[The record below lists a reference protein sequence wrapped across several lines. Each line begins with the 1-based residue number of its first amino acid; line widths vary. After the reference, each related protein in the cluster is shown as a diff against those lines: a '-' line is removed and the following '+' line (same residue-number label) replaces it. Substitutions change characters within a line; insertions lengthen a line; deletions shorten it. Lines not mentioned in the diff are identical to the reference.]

1 MCQNGA
7 IFLKILLLL
16 SLFFSNLFSC
26 ALCAQYTP
34 SAHVDIKVD
43 IDDTSIQKAQI
54 SWKFSQEFI
63 ETIMPKYD
71 KNENRAFDID
81 EMQKIEKAFVD
92 YIQPID
98 FLTEIK
104 YYKKDTNSTFEQ
116 IPKMKFEPTSYRT
129 YLKSG
134 ELYFDYNL
142 TLDYPLHKEYILY
155 FSIFDDEQYMNFIIN
170 PLGITFDTP
179 KEYKIIEN
187 ANMHMLFFDIV
198 DVNKVIEEVEPKK
211 ISQVEEKPKQSYFIQ
226 TLSNLLAQ
234 TTTKMR
240 TYLLDIKYKESGMA
254 FFSLMLFS
262 FAYGIIHALGP
273 GHGKALVSSYFLASN
288 RDVKKAFFISAM
300 IGVVHTFSAL
310 ILTLVVY
317 FVLNTLMSTF
327 MDQAEYYLT
336 KVSAVIIILMAL
348 YLLYRKLPKK
358 PKAMKQW
365 STHEP
370 TCGCHSCEVDEK
382 NADLGV
388 ILGAGLIP
396 CPTTVLIFI
405 FTISLGMY
413 FTGFVSALFMSMG
426 MSVVIFIAA
435 ALSVKAREKSE
446 EKFSNLANILSFVGI
461 AIIMILGIMMLLV

>member
-1 MCQNGA
+1 M
-7 IFLKILLLL
+7 KILLLL
-16 SLFFSNLFSC
+16 TLFFSNLFSC

-43 IDDTSIQKAQI
+43 INDTTIQKAQI
-54 SWKFSQEFI
+54 SWRFSSEFI
-63 ETIMPKYD
+63 ETILPKYD
-71 KNENRAFDID
+71 KNGNLTFDLV
-81 EMQKIEKAFVD
+81 ELKEVEKAFVD
-92 YIQPID
+92 YVQPID

-104 YYKKDTNSTFEQ
+104 YYKKDTNTTFEE
-116 IPKMKFEPTSYRT
+116 IPKMKFQPTSYKT

-142 TLDYPLHKEYILY
+142 TLGYPLHKEYILY
-155 FSIFDDEQYMNFIIN
+155 FSIFDDENYMNFIIN
-170 PLGITFDTP
+170 PLGISFDTP
-179 KEYKIIEN
+179 KGHKIIEN
-187 ANMHMLFFDIV
+187 ANMYMLFFDIV
-198 DVNKVIEEVEPKK
+198 DVNKVSDEVVEPKK
-211 ISQVEEKPKQSYFIQ
+211 IVQMQEQPKQSYFIQ
-226 TLSNLLAQ
+226 TLSNILAE

-240 TYLLDIKYKESGMA
+240 SYLLAIKYKESGMA

-370 TCGCHSCEVDEK
+370 TCGCNSCEVDEK

-413 FTGFVSALFMSMG
+413 FTGFVSAIFMSMG

-446 EKFSNLANILSFVGI
+446 ERFSNLANILSFVGI
-461 AIIMILGIMMLLV
+461 AIIMVLGIMMLII

>member
-1 MCQNGA
+1 M
-7 IFLKILLLL
+7 KILLLL
-16 SLFFSNLFSC
+16 TLFFSNLLSC

-34 SAHVDIKVD
+34 SAHVDIKLD
-43 IDDTSIQKAQI
+43 INVTTIQKVEI
-54 SWKFSQEFI
+54 SWKFSPEFV
-63 ETIMPKYD
+63 ENIMPKYD
-71 KNENRAFDID
+71 KNGNLTFDSA
-81 EMQKIEKAFVD
+81 ELKEVEKAFVD

-116 IPKMKFEPTSYRT
+116 IPKMKFQPTSYQT
-129 YLKSG
+129 YLKLG
-134 ELYFDYNL
+134 ELCFDYNL
-142 TLDYPLHKEYILY
+142 TLGYPLHKEYILY
-155 FSIFDDEQYMNFIIN
+155 FSIFDDEDYMNFIIN
-170 PLGITFDTP
+170 PLGISFDTP
-179 KEYKIIEN
+179 KGYKVIEN
-187 ANMHMLFFDIV
+187 ANMYMVFFDIV
-198 DVNKVIEEVEPKK
+198 DTNKVIEDASPKK
-211 ISQVEEKPKQSYFIQ
+211 IVQLQEAPKQSYFIAS
-226 TLSNLLAQ
+226 LSTLLAQ
-234 TTTKMR
+234 TTTKIR
-240 TYLLDIKYKESGMA
+240 SYLLDIKYKESGMA

-310 ILTLVVY
+310 ILTLLIY

-327 MDQAEYYLT
+327 VNQAEYYLT

-358 PKAMKQW
+358 PEAMKQW
-365 STHEP
+365 SAHEP
-370 TCGCHSCEVDEK
+370 TCGCHSCHVDEK

-413 FTGFVSALFMSMG
+413 FTGFVSAIFMSMG